1 MTQTFDNFG
10 AIEAESFS
18 NFDTDFNYA
27 DGDATTGAKKKPDIS
42 PETTQQLAQLGTQL
56 VGTVVQNRAA
66 QNSLMPEFEVGLK
79 SECGSKPKFGGLRK
93 NKSREYDSCKER
105 YTTSYNTRAATTR
118 ATAEATAAAATAGAA
133 AGAGATAGMS
143 STMKIG
149 LGIGALVVL
158 AGIVYM
164 VKK

>member
-1 MTQTFDNFG
+1 MTQSFDNFG
-10 AIEAESFS
+10 AVEAESFS
-18 NFDTDFNYA
+18 NFDTDFQYA
-27 DGDATTGAKKKPDIS
+27 VS

-56 VGTVVQNRAA
+56 VGKVVENKSAKNA
-66 QNSLMPEFEVGLK
+66 LMPEFEVGLK
-79 SECGSKPKFGGLRK
+79 SECGGKPKFGGLRK
-93 NKSREYDSCKER
+93 KKSKEYDSCKQR
-105 YTTSYNTRAATTR
+105 YTTSYNARAATTR
-118 ATAEATAAAATAGAA
+118 ATAEANATAASAGAA
-133 AGAGATAGMS
+133 GGGATGGGMS

>member
-1 MTQTFDNFG
+1 MTQSFDNFE

-18 NFDTDFNYA
+18 NFDTDFNYM
-27 DGDATTGAKKKPDIS
+27 DAPAGKSSAIS

-56 VGTVVQNRAA
+56 IGRVVQSKAA
-66 QNSLMPEFEVGLK
+66 QNASMPEFEVGLK
-79 SECGSKPKFGGLRK
+79 SQCGNKPKFGGIRK
-93 NKSREYDSCKER
+93 NKSREYDSCKQR
-105 YTTSYNTRAATTR
+105 YTTDYNTRAATTR
-118 ATAEATAAAATAGAA
+118 ATAEASALAATAATA
-133 AGAGATAGMS
+133 SGAGASAGGSGMS

-149 LGIGALVVL
+149 IGVGALVLL

>member
-10 AIEAESFS
+10 AVEADSFS
-18 NFDTDFNYA
+18 NFDTDFQYA
-27 DGDATTGAKKKPDIS
+27 VS

-56 VGTVVQNRAA
+56 VGKVVENKSAKNA
-66 QNSLMPEFEVGLK
+66 LMPEFEVGLR
-79 SECGSKPKFGGLRK
+79 SECGGKPKFGGLRK
-93 NKSREYDSCKER
+93 NKSKEYDSCKER
-105 YTTSYNTRAATTR
+105 YTTAFNSRAATTR
-118 ATAEATAAAATAGAA
+118 ATAEATAAAAASAGG

>member
-1 MTQTFDNFG
+1 MTQSFDNFG
-10 AIEAESFS
+10 AVEAESFS
-18 NFDTDFNYA
+18 NFDTDFQYA
-27 DGDATTGAKKKPDIS
+27 VS

-56 VGTVVQNRAA
+56 FGKVVENKSAKNA
-66 QNSLMPEFEVGLK
+66 LMPEFEVGLK
-79 SECGSKPKFGGLRK
+79 SECGGKPKFGGLRK
-93 NKSREYDSCKER
+93 KKSKEYDSCKQR
-105 YTTSYNTRAATTR
+105 YTTGYNARAATTR
-118 ATAEATAAAATAGAA
+118 ATAEANATAASAGAA
-133 AGAGATAGMS
+133 GGGATGGGMS

>member
-1 MTQTFDNFG
+1 MTQSFDNFG
-10 AIEAESFS
+10 AVEAESFS
-18 NFDTDFNYA
+18 NFDTDFNYM
-27 DGDATTGAKKKPDIS
+27 DAPAGKSPAIS

-56 VGTVVQNRAA
+56 VGRVVQSKAA

-79 SECGSKPKFGGLRK
+79 SQCGNKPKLGGIRK
-93 NKSREYDSCKER
+93 KKSREYDSCKER
-105 YTTSYNTRAATTR
+105 YTTDYNTRAATTR
-118 ATAEATAAAATAGAA
+118 ATAEATALAATAASGGGAA
-133 AGAGATAGMS
+133 AGASGMS

-149 LGIGALVVL
+149 IGVGALVLL